1 MSATYKSVVLATPFA
16 QIKPEKQVW
25 LWEGLVPFQVGTL
38 FAGPGG
44 VGKSSLLAW
53 VVARATRGELPGDR
67 FGKPITVALI
77 AAEDDPA
84 AVLWPRLTAAGA
96 DIERIVIITAR
107 NVKTDSAGALV
118 GDYSDSVETAP
129 QVNSQLE
136 EIREKIREFG
146 VELLIVDPITSVQR
160 DEDRRTDQVRDS
172 LESLTVLARKE
183 NLATI
188 WVTHTT
194 KATGAGVTVRGA
206 IAGSH
211 EYQNVAR
218 SVLAVAEDPDTGNRI
233 VSQVK
238 TNYGPPADSLAFTL
252 ETVSVPI
259 GNGDEIDVGLATYV
273 GVSEVSVGE
282 IITRA
287 PESPAEGTKKE
298 ILDLLADGR
307 EWSPSQ
313 VAQEL
318 EVENV
323 NTVTQTMRRLAK
335 KAGQLECVSR
345 GVYKRQSDKP
355 PALSAVT
362 LSLSHIDESLK
373 VTSDNLTSTPGVTF
387 DTCAVHNWPTSHG
400 ECAQCAGTRQGVS
413 VA

>member
-1 MSATYKSVVLATPFA
+1 VSATYKSVVLATPFA

-323 NTVTQTMRRLAK
+323 NSVTQTLRRLANAK
-335 KAGQLECVSR
+335 RVEKVSR
-345 GVYKRQSDKP
+345 GIYKSQSDTP
-355 PALSAVT
+355 PTLSAVT
-362 LSLSHIDESLK
+362 SSLSHIDESLK

>member
-1 MSATYKSVVLATPFA
+1 VVLATPFA

-323 NTVTQTMRRLAK
+323 NSVTQTLRRLANAK
-335 KAGQLECVSR
+335 RVEKVSR
-345 GVYKRQSDKP
+345 GIYKSQSDTP
-355 PALSAVT
+355 PTLSAVT
-362 LSLSHIDESLK
+362 SSLSHIDESLK

>member
-323 NTVTQTMRRLAK
+323 NSVTQTLRRLANAK
-335 KAGQLECVSR
+335 RVEKVSR
-345 GVYKRQSDKP
+345 GIYKSQSDTP
-355 PALSAVT
+355 PTLSAVT

>member
-1 MSATYKSVVLATPFA
+1 
-16 QIKPEKQVW
+16 
-25 LWEGLVPFQVGTL
+25 
-38 FAGPGG
+38 
-44 VGKSSLLAW
+44 
-53 VVARATRGELPGDR
+53 
-67 FGKPITVALI
+67 
-77 AAEDDPA
+77 
-84 AVLWPRLTAAGA
+84 
-96 DIERIVIITAR
+96 
-107 NVKTDSAGALV
+107 
-118 GDYSDSVETAP
+118 
-129 QVNSQLE
+129 
-136 EIREKIREFG
+136 
-146 VELLIVDPITSVQR
+146 
-160 DEDRRTDQVRDS
+160 
-172 LESLTVLARKE
+172 
-183 NLATI
+183 
-188 WVTHTT
+188 
-194 KATGAGVTVRGA
+194 VTVRGA

-323 NTVTQTMRRLAK
+323 NSVTQTLRRLANAK
-335 KAGQLECVSR
+335 RVEKVSR
-345 GVYKRQSDKP
+345 GIYKSQSDTP
-355 PALSAVT
+355 PTLSAVT
-362 LSLSHIDESLK
+362 SSLSHIDESLK

>member
-1 MSATYKSVVLATPFA
+1 VVLATPFA

>member
-298 ILDLLADGR
+298 ILDLLPDGR

-323 NTVTQTMRRLAK
+323 NSVTQTLRRLANAK
-335 KAGQLECVSR
+335 RVEKVSR
-345 GVYKRQSDKP
+345 GIYKSQSDTP
-355 PALSAVT
+355 PTLSAVT

>member
-323 NTVTQTMRRLAK
+323 NSVTQTLRRLANAK
-335 KAGQLECVSR
+335 RVEKVSR
-345 GVYKRQSDKP
+345 GIYKSQSDTP
-355 PALSAVT
+355 PTLSAVT
-362 LSLSHIDESLK
+362 SSLSHIDESLK

>member
-1 MSATYKSVVLATPFA
+1 MSGQFKNVVLATPFS
-16 QIKPEKQVW
+16 QIRPAKQNW

-53 VVARATRGELPGDR
+53 VIARATRGELPGDR
-67 FGKPITVALI
+67 FGKPVTVALI
-77 AAEDDPA
+77 AAEDDSET
-84 AVLWPRLTAAGA
+84 VLWPRLTATGA
-96 DIERIVIITAR
+96 DFDRIVTISSKK
-107 NVKTDSAGALV
+107 VQTDRHGALA
-118 GDYSDSVETAP
+118 GDYLDALESPP
-129 QVNSQLE
+129 QVNTQLDD
-136 EIREKIREFG
+136 IREKIREFG
-146 VELLIVDPITSVQR
+146 VELLIIDPITSVQR

-172 LESLTVLARKE
+172 LEALAILARREK
-183 NLATI
+183 LATI

-218 SVLAVAEDPDTGNRI
+218 SVLAVAEDPDTENRI
-233 VSQVK
+233 VSQIK
-238 TNYGPPADSLAFTL
+238 TNYGLVAESLAFTL
-252 ETVSVPI
+252 ETVAVPI
-259 GNGDEIDVGLATYV
+259 GDGEAVEVGLATYV
-273 GVSEVSVGE
+273 GISSVSVGE
-282 IITRA
+282 IITRV
-287 PESPAEGTKKE
+287 PESPAGGTSRE
-298 ILDLLADGR
+298 ILDLLADGK
-307 EWSPSQ
+307 EWTPSK
-313 VAQEL
+313 VADEL
-318 EVENV
+318 EIENL
-323 NTVTQTMRRLAK
+323 NSVTQTLRRLAK
-335 KAGQLECVSR
+335 AGRVKNVSR
-345 GVYKRQSDKP
+345 GIYKSQSDTP
-355 PALSAVT
+355 PTLSAVT